1 MICQTSSKVDQLQA
15 HPPNNGAGWGDRDPA
30 PNAPVADHLPP
41 KLPEQMQE
49 SESSCAHRVEQQ
61 RQVQRATIPA
71 PVSIWCNR
79 SPPVWHLSP
88 PKMFWPIFAAAKS
101 NCIKGKSSG
110 QNQQYWMQFCLTKLS
125 IFYSFMKIIRE
136 LDDDGKIWKDLY

>member
-1 MICQTSSKVDQLQA
+1 MPQFSFIYFSFRCLGVICQTSSKVDQLQA

-79 SPPVWHLSP
+79 SSPVWHLSP

-110 QNQQYWMQFCLTKLS
+110 HIPT
-125 IFYSFMKIIRE
+125 I
-136 LDDDGKIWKDLY
+136 LDAILFDQIMCVC